1 MSTKSI
7 ISIRRISNDMKELTT
22 SPLEGIG
29 IVQFN
34 NLFKYIINME
44 LITGLYLGYKIQLL
58 MTIPEDFPINPPKIE
73 IFFGRCIKSIFHNHI
88 FSNQLCINLLVNHS
102 PSIISNDF
110 SSGWNPVYSIKSV
123 LIKVQ
128 NFISNLDFNIK
139 SKVQPQNVINNL
151 MNSMPD
157 YMNYFEIIGNDEN
170 RIIISHSWKN
180 QFPNCLNSEE
190 DCKIKFIKENLTCY
204 VLRDNYIDNKEII
217 LGFPI
222 VKSKLINENDKL
234 GLYPIPKLLT
244 YEGFQ
249 ILSCKYQNPNSIL
262 NYFYTN
268 SSIKVENNQYCNNWL
283 PIFIDDEH
291 FNKNRDMIINSLKI
305 IKNENEFKVEQ
316 IFEIFPIILNKIL
329 IGIFNENLISE
340 FIICYFHYFLLFKR
354 LCQEYNKEYENYVN
368 EKLNLIISNNFE
380 VNKNIIPNII
390 DFFVL
395 IYLSN
400 KDINSSEMIKIRKAL
415 IEEFFT
421 RQICWIF
428 NDCKCTKIMKAK
440 LSKCYVSFNDDN
452 IINFL
457 NNFNNKKNNENLD
470 EILNYVYEFQN
481 DNQLLLITFFTLK
494 KIGEKDFM
502 EELKKN
508 YGIYFKVNEFV
519 NELNQKLNEINTY
532 KSLFNYIETEFGKDK
547 TNLELIIEGYEKGKR
562 RGYFK
567 VHNEGRGRGYYSNY
581 GYGNYRNYGY
591 NGNYYNYNGN
601 YGNRRSYGYH

>member
-1 MSTKSI
+1 
-7 ISIRRISNDMKELTT
+7 
-22 SPLEGIG
+22 
-29 IVQFN
+29 
-34 NLFKYIINME
+34 
-44 LITGLYLGYKIQLL
+44 
-58 MTIPEDFPINPPKIE
+58 
-73 IFFGRCIKSIFHNHI
+73 
-88 FSNQLCINLLVNHS
+88 
-102 PSIISNDF
+102 
-110 SSGWNPVYSIKSV
+110 
-123 LIKVQ
+123 
-128 NFISNLDFNIK
+128 
-139 SKVQPQNVINNL
+139 

-157 YMNYFEIIGNDEN
+157 YMNYFEIIGNDGN

-180 QFPNCLNSEE
+180 QFPNSLNSEE
-190 DCKIKFIKENLTCY
+190 DCKIKVIKENLTCY

-222 VKSKLINENDKL
+222 IVKSKLINENDKL
-234 GLYPIPKLLT
+234 ELYPIPKLLT

-249 ILSCKYQNPNSIL
+249 ILSSKYQNPNSIL
-262 NYFYTN
+262 NYFYTSD

-305 IKNENEFKVEQ
+305 IKNENEFNVEQ
-316 IFEIFPIILNKIL
+316 IFEIFPTILNKII
-329 IGIFNENLISE
+329 IGIFNENSNLISE

-368 EKLNLIISNNFE
+368 EKLNLIITNNFE
-380 VNKNIIPNII
+380 VNKNIIPNIV

-421 RQICWIF
+421 RQIYWIF

-440 LSKCYVSFNDDN
+440 LSKCYKSFNDDN

-470 EILNYVYEFQN
+470 EILNYAYESQN

-567 VHNEGRGRGYYSNY
+567 VHNEGSSRVRGRGYYGNYRYGNY